1 MTTRGFHS
9 VDLRRPRLIE
19 IHPPTETSRHQTIH
33 PPVLKAPPKL
43 GHPGTCPEHPALY
56 MFLTDDSASITG
68 MAGNDPLA
76 RRYDEVRRA
85 TEHIGRD
92 CDCGKELVAIIH
104 FDYPSCRDVPP
115 QRLHRLGMHRL
126 RSGLRS
132 DGLPGSSDLGPALDK
147 AEHLARQH
155 PDATATLVVMTDFFL
170 TDRDPRTVLD
180 QLISFDGHVHAV
192 SLGAEPPTRLL
203 QDDHVT
209 TSMITSRSE
218 PGTTAQAVFDALM
231 TYRQRTTP

>member
-9 VDLRRPRLIE
+9 VDVRRPRLID
-19 IHPPTETSRHQTIH
+19 IHPLTEPSRGPAIN
-33 PPVLKAPPKL
+33 PRGSKATPAL
-43 GHPGTCPEHPALY
+43 GHPGSCPEHPALNL
-56 MFLTDDSASITG
+56 FLTDDSASITG

-76 RRYDEVRRA
+76 RRYDEARRA
-85 TEHIGRD
+85 IEHIGRA
-92 CDCGKELVAIIH
+92 CDCGKELVSVIH
-104 FDYPSCRDVPP
+104 FDYPSRWVGPP
-115 QRLHRLGMHRL
+115 QRLQARGIFRL

-147 AEHLARQH
+147 AERLARQH
-155 PDATATLVVMTDFFL
+155 SEASATLVVMTDFFL
-170 TDRDPRTVLD
+170 TDREPRPVLD

-192 SLGAEPPTRLL
+192 SLGAEPPAMLL
-203 QDDHVT
+203 QADHVT

-218 PGTTAQAVFDALM
+218 PGATAQAVFDALM